1 MEPARAADNAAVQLT
16 LADSSAFNTRY
27 RVQLHDGA
35 RVECVLYRGDTL
47 CVSSQVGCAVS
58 CPFCASGQAG
68 LARGLTLAE
77 LVGQIE
83 AVRALHPALARVTV
97 SGVGEPLHNA
107 RALTALLAHCQRQR
121 LPLSLTTSG
130 GPLERLREW
139 LRAPHNGLTL
149 SVHAGRESTRAR
161 LVPHAPALEP
171 LFDLLTAEL
180 PGLTQRR
187 RRKTALAYLLI
198 DGENTEQDELDSF
211 CARAQPLGLR
221 VHLYAYNPLPG
232 GRYRRVERARYEQV
246 YAQMLAAG
254 LRVHMSSQA
263 RIEANGGCGTL
274 VALRGRASPGTS
286 TG

>member
-1 MEPARAADNAAVQLT
+1 MEPARAADGDAVQLT

-27 RVQLHDGA
+27 RVQLTDGA

-47 CVSSQVGCAVS
+47 CVSSQVGCAVG

-68 LARGLTLAE
+68 LARGLSEGE
-77 LVGQIE
+77 LIGQVE
-83 AVRALHPALARVTV
+83 AVRSLHPALARVTV

-107 RALTALLAHCQRQR
+107 RSLGPFLAWCQRQR

-149 SVHAGRESTRAR
+149 SVHAGNESTRAR
-161 LVPHAPALEP
+161 LVPHAPALGP
-171 LFDLLTAEL
+171 LFALLAAEL

-198 DGENTEQDELDSF
+198 DGENTDEDELASF
-211 CARAQPLGLR
+211 CARAAPLGLR
-221 VHLYAYNPLPG
+221 VHLYAYNPLPD
-232 GRYRRVERARYEQV
+232 GRFQRVDRARYEQV
-246 YAQMLAAG
+246 YARMLAEG

-274 VALRGRASPGTS
+274 IALRRPSANAR
-286 TG
+286 